1 MRGQS
6 VATAVADHAALP
18 GVQGEGRQH
27 NKSGRHWRGQ
37 HYPRKGRSLLQRAFV
52 LSSDRKPLDPCH
64 PARARKLLK
73 AGKAAVFRRYPF
85 TVILKER
92 TEAESITHGHR
103 IKLDPGSKTTG
114 LAVVQEGTNRVVWAA
129 ELTHRGQQIRNALLS
144 RRQLRRSRRS
154 RKTRYRKARFLNR
167 RKLDGWL
174 PPSLQSR
181 VENIMTW
188 VRRLTHFCPVTVIS
202 QELVKFDTQAI
213 QNPEINGVE
222 YQHGELA
229 GYEVREYVLEKWGRK
244 CAYCGAQNVPL
255 QVEHIVPRTRGG
267 SNRISNLTLSC
278 EACNL
283 KKGVKTAAEFGF
295 PEIQAKA
302 RRPLKDVAAINSTR
316 WVLFQRLKESGL
328 AVEVGTGGRTKY
340 NRSRLG
346 LPKAHWIDAACV
358 GASTPND
365 LRLQGITP
373 LLIRARGHGTRQ
385 MCGTDKFGFPVR
397 HRERYRSFM
406 GFRTGDMVR
415 AIVPSGKYAGSHVGR
430 VAIRFR
436 LRFRLNGFDV
446 HPRYLK
452 VLHRNDGYE
461 YAG

>member
-1 MRGQS
+1 M
-6 VATAVADHAALP
+6 
-18 GVQGEGRQH
+18 
-27 NKSGRHWRGQ
+27 
-37 HYPRKGRSLLQRAFV
+37 QRAFV